1 MNELSPVGFS
11 AVIEAAQR
19 WAALALLFVPTLA
32 LTIVALVLRVR
43 IAARSAARLNA
54 DGSGPWLDRRR
65 CLRGTISLATPRK
78 RQTVARFRR
87 RKKEGYPNTVSLLDE
102 ARVRLS
108 DGAELRL
115 PAGTAVHF
123 ELGTRGSI
131 AEHKIVAREGSG
143 NDEQQTVEVVVQ
155 DGADVWLVAHA
166 AMPVAD
172 GAMRSSAAIELASS
186 EGIELHFERPEP
198 PETRFLGTTV
208 LVWAALA
215 AQVLFSF
222 AEGWR
227 VLLLLSQAVFI
238 ASALSSINS
247 TRGYVR
253 ALDGAP

>member
-1 MNELSPVGFS
+1 M
-11 AVIEAAQR
+11 IEAAQR
-19 WAALALLFVPTLA
+19 WAAFSLLFVPTLA
-32 LTIVALVLRVR
+32 LTVVALVLRVR
-43 IAARSAARLNA
+43 VAARSAARFNA

-78 RQTVARFRR
+78 RQSVARFRR
-87 RKKEGYPNTVSLLDE
+87 RKKVGDPNTVSLLDE
-102 ARVRLS
+102 ARVLFS
-108 DGAELRL
+108 DGAELSL
-115 PAGTAVHF
+115 PAGTSVHF
-123 ELGTRGSI
+123 ELGSRGSI
-131 AEHKIVAREGSG
+131 AEYKVVAREGSG
-143 NDEQQTVEVVVQ
+143 NDELQTVEVVVQ
-155 DGADVWLVAHA
+155 DGAEVWLVAHA
-166 AMPVAD
+166 ALPVAD
-172 GAMRSSAAIELASS
+172 RAMRSSAAIELASS

-238 ASALSSINS
+238 AAALSSLKS